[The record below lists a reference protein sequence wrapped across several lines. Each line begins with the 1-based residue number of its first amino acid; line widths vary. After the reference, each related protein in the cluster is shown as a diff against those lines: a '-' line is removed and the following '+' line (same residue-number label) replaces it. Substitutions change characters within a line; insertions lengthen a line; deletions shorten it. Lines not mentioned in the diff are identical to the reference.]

1 MRIAIVT
8 AWCFANTLQLQIV
21 TLEIYESFARCSDGV
36 PLLAALLAGANA
48 CSRNREPRKA
58 TYA

>member
-1 MRIAIVT
+1 MRIAIVI

-36 PLLAALLAGANA
+36 PLLAALLAGGE
-48 CSRNREPRKA
+48 CVFSEP
-58 TYA
+58 